1 MSTDAYSAHSLC
13 VLEKTQ
19 LRKFETLLNNM
30 MMTWPDVPV
39 SLVASPMWP
48 IGNLE
53 MLSTSNFYGG
63 NVIYMVW
70 KDKLS

>member
-1 MSTDAYSAHSLC
+1 MCSYNI
-13 VLEKTQ
+13 
-19 LRKFETLLNNM
+19 TLYQYYFK
-30 MMTWPDVPV
+30 V
-39 SLVASPMWP
+39 VASPMWP